1 MLRGLYTAYTGM
13 LNEQYRM
20 DIMSNNLANADTV
33 GFKKEGST
41 SQAYS
46 EVMAVKIKDTTEDPN
61 TPKRLGNM
69 SLGVKIGETYTDF
82 SQGSLRD
89 TGNTYDLA
97 LSGDGFF
104 NIEFTNKAG
113 ETSTKYTRA
122 GNFTLTKEGYLT
134 TKDGDYVL
142 GENGRIQLST
152 TAGNTVIMEDG
163 SIYQDDVLVT
173 KLKITEFEDTNYL
186 THYGES
192 MWDAKEG
199 AVANDAAVLFT
210 ESIQPVQESL
220 GLAIQITADGL
231 AQIVDEHLRDVI
243 IACIQAA
250 DETTEL
256 VVVIQLIFLGVNKTD
271 MIVDI
276 ISHVAVRLDAN
287 NVAGLVLGRSVD
299 QFDELL
305 GLAGT
310 LHAHNQSDHSKSLL
324 SFKIALWWNFATLTI
339 T

>member
-46 EVMAVKIKDTTEDPN
+46 EVMAVKIKDTTENPN

-122 GNFTLTKEGYLT
+122 GNFTLTKDGYLT

-152 TAGNTVIMEDG
+152 TAGNTVIAEDG
-163 SIYQDDVLVT
+163 SIYQDDELVA

-199 AVANDAAVLFT
+199 AVANDATDFRIHQGYVEMSNISVVT
-210 ESIQPVQESL
+210 EMVNMISIQRQYEANQKLITTYDESL
-220 GLAIQITADGL
+220 DKS
-231 AQIVDEHLRDVI
+231 
-243 IACIQAA
+243 
-250 DETTEL
+250 
-256 VVVIQLIFLGVNKTD
+256 VNQ
-271 MIVDI
+271 V
-276 ISHVAVRLDAN
+276 
-287 NVAGLVLGRSVD
+287 GRV
-299 QFDELL
+299 
-305 GLAGT
+305 
-310 LHAHNQSDHSKSLL
+310 
-324 SFKIALWWNFATLTI
+324 
-339 T
+339 

>member
-122 GNFTLTKEGYLT
+122 GNFTITKDGYLT

-152 TAGNTVIMEDG
+152 TAGNTVITEDG
-163 SIYQDDVLVT
+163 SIYQDDELVT

-199 AVANDAAVLFT
+199 AVANDATDFRIHQGYVEMSNISVVT
-210 ESIQPVQESL
+210 EMVNMISIQRQYEANQKLITTYDESL
-220 GLAIQITADGL
+220 DKSVNQI
-231 AQIVDEHLRDVI
+231 
-243 IACIQAA
+243 
-250 DETTEL
+250 
-256 VVVIQLIFLGVNKTD
+256 
-271 MIVDI
+271 
-276 ISHVAVRLDAN
+276 
-287 NVAGLVLGRSVD
+287 GRV
-299 QFDELL
+299 
-305 GLAGT
+305 
-310 LHAHNQSDHSKSLL
+310 
-324 SFKIALWWNFATLTI
+324 
-339 T
+339 